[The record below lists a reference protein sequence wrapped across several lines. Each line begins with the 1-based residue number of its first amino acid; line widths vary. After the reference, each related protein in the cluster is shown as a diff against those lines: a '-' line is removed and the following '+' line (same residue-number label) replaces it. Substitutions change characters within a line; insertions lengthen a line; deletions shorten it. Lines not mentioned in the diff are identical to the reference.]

1 MVAILI
7 YLIIYEYI
15 IMPIEEYRQGT
26 SRFNNA
32 VIEIQ
37 RNCSTLCRNSVD
49 DEYVKGSLKKC
60 HFLYVNKLLY
70 RIIGFATVINEPDEL
85 YIDVICNADF
95 ESFLKDIYCTF
106 FKIATGKDII
116 AKIID
121 KAKSLRKK
129 KVQLR
134 ALTPVI
140 SYYYRLGFD
149 FLTGSERLK
158 TDRVQAVKTDRVH
171 AVRIAIQALNKKEDE
186 ISDKVYK
193 KQSPSADDTRE
204 LQNLEKNVKKQLSI
218 LHKYYTSG
226 QYTEQKISER
236 YTVKVPVQKMVEDT
250 IDDGFPMIYNI
261 EPITSRSRSK
271 SDSEIDDMGMT
282 PSCSVMGG
290 TRRKIRR
297 RRRTMKR

>member
-1 MVAILI
+1 
-7 YLIIYEYI
+7 
-15 IMPIEEYRQGT
+15 MPIEEYKKGT
-26 SRFNNA
+26 SNFPK
-32 VIEIQ
+32 VVGEIQ
-37 RNCSTLCRNSVD
+37 GKCSTLCRNSVD
-49 DEYVKGSLKKC
+49 ADYVKESLDKC
-60 HFLYVNKLLY
+60 DFLYVNKLLY
-70 RIIGFATVINEPDEL
+70 GIIGFATVINEQDEL

-121 KAKSLRKK
+121 KAKLLRKK

-149 FLTGSERLK
+149 FLTGSKLLK
-158 TDRVQAVKTDRVH
+158 SDRVH
-171 AVRIAIQALNKKEDE
+171 AVRSAIQALNEKEDE

-193 KQSPSADDTRE
+193 KQSPSAHDTRE
-204 LQNLEKNVKKQLSI
+204 LKHLDENVNTQL
-218 LHKYYTSG
+218 LKLYERYTPG
-226 QYTEQKISER
+226 RYTEQKISER
-236 YTVKVPVQKMVEDT
+236 YKENVPVQTMVEDT
-250 IDDGFPMIYNI
+250 IDNGFPMIYKI
-261 EPITSRSRSK
+261 KSTSSRSRSK
-271 SDSEIDDMGMT
+271 SDSEIGDMGMT

-290 TRRKIRR
+290 TRRKMRRR